1 MGGMGGMGGPM
12 GGPLGYPMDPMNGG
26 SHGMHGMAP
35 GYGSSSLVGLQA
47 SKQPGQPVTTARSA
61 RTSTGTPSGA
71 YPAGGSISAAP
82 LPARTTSM
90 RGMYEKKEN
99 AYDVFNSKALALNSP
114 RQGKASPV
122 DQRHADLAKLQAMI
136 AAKDKEIKEIRRQND
151 IQAAQYDRSIK
162 EVRDALVARTQHAAR
177 LEAVLAGRAP
187 PKEVSGLQRQAD
199 AQKRRAKTSA
209 GSRLGRVAQGTPVTE
224 HVPVR
229 GDEID
234 MRLAELYNQ
243 TTSAILFKRINK
255 GCYIF
260 GTLQVDV
267 DLINHKLM
275 IKTDDGWNRGNFGP
289 VEKFLYANENLE
301 REKLHIPLDP

>member
-1 MGGMGGMGGPM
+1 MLAQGARCGAAKRARTAMMMPGFGAGMGGV
-12 GGPLGYPMDPMNGG
+12 GG
-26 SHGMHGMAP
+26 SGGSRGMNGMAP
-35 GYGSSSLVGLQA
+35 GYGSSSLVGLQG

-71 YPAGGSISAAP
+71 YPSGAYPAGGSISAAP

-90 RGMYEKKEN
+90 RGMAEKKDS
-99 AYDVFNSKALALNSP
+99 DVYVSKALALNSP
-114 RQGKASPV
+114 RQNKSSS

-187 PKEVSGLQRQAD
+187 PKEVSGLQRNAD
-199 AQKRRAKTSA
+199 VKRRVKTSRGA
-209 GSRLGRVAQGTPVTE
+209 VGRVAQGTPVTE
-224 HVPVR
+224 HAPVR

-234 MRLAELYNQ
+234 TRLAELYNQ
-243 TTSAILFKRINK
+243 TTSAIPFKRINK

-260 GTLQVDV
+260 GTLQVEMDI
-267 DLINHKLM
+267 INHKLM
-275 IKTDDGWNRGNFGP
+275 IR
-289 VEKFLYANENLE
+289 
-301 REKLHIPLDP
+301 

>member
-1 MGGMGGMGGPM
+1 MS
-12 GGPLGYPMDPMNGG
+12 D
-26 SHGMHGMAP
+26 
-35 GYGSSSLVGLQA
+35 
-47 SKQPGQPVTTARSA
+47 
-61 RTSTGTPSGA
+61 
-71 YPAGGSISAAP
+71 
-82 LPARTTSM
+82 
-90 RGMYEKKEN
+90 KKEMVDL
-99 AYDVFNSKALALNSP
+99 YSSKALALNSP
-114 RQGKASPV
+114 RQAKAS

-199 AQKRRAKTSA
+199 AKRRAKATA
-209 GSRLGRVAQGTPVTE
+209 VRGAQGRMAQGTPVTE

-234 MRLAELYNQ
+234 IRLAELYNQ
-243 TTSAILFKRINK
+243 TTSAITFKRINK

-260 GTLQVDV
+260 GTLQVEIDI
-267 DLINHKLM
+267 INHKLM
-275 IKTDDGWNRGNFGP
+275 IRTDDGWNRGNYGP

-301 REKLHIPLDP
+301 REKFHIPLDP

>member
-1 MGGMGGMGGPM
+1 
-12 GGPLGYPMDPMNGG
+12 
-26 SHGMHGMAP
+26 
-35 GYGSSSLVGLQA
+35 
-47 SKQPGQPVTTARSA
+47 
-61 RTSTGTPSGA
+61 
-71 YPAGGSISAAP
+71 
-82 LPARTTSM
+82 M
-90 RGMYEKKEN
+90 RGMAEQMEMMN
-99 AYDVFNSKALALNSP
+99 ASKGLALNSP
-114 RQGKASPV
+114 RQRKTS

-151 IQAAQYDRSIK
+151 IQAAQYDRAIK

-177 LEAVLAGRAP
+177 LEAVLAGRPP

-199 AQKRRAKTSA
+199 AKRRVKASA
-209 GSRLGRVAQGTPVTE
+209 AGRVAQGRVAQGTPVMF

-243 TTSAILFKRINK
+243 TASAIPFKRINK
-255 GCYIF
+255 GCYTF

-289 VEKFLYANENLE
+289 VEKFLYANENPE